1 MQLRYIMINIYKLPI
16 YRCLVGPADSI
27 LSGMSVL
34 WCAVAALLI
43 SSTSETYKSKRY
55 EARNVKFMQHIK
67 VETNELTYKF
77 YNCILSLHFALNA
90 MQCKLTLFKST
101 QLEREPQINI

>member
-1 MQLRYIMINIYKLPI
+1 MINIYKLPI
-16 YRCLVGPADSI
+16 YRYLVGPADSI

-34 WCAVAALLI
+34 WCAVVVAVTFVVLLLLQKVI
-43 SSTSETYKSKRY
+43 SKRC
-55 EARNVKFMQHIK
+55 EARNIKCMQHIK

-90 MQCKLTLFKST
+90 MRVDFAQIKST
-101 QLEREPQINI
+101 QLERSEESLQNI